1 MNKTDALKRAA
12 ELRQLANRLHRLE
25 IDCVVKAR
33 ELEHQAS
40 SLSRPEAAIVANA
53 SRVTP
58 LKPLPSAALATS
70 SQ

>member
-33 ELEHQAS
+33 ELEHQIA
-40 SLSRPEAAIVANA
+40 RPLVKAMD
-53 SRVTP
+53 S
-58 LKPLPSAALATS
+58 PS
-70 SQ
+70 